1 MEILSLLSSLVSLVS
16 DFVLEFKRERILK
29 KEKTR
34 ELAEGILPDLRLLC
48 KEMQGY
54 VYLNKLET
62 AEKDNKKY
70 NNITELLNKIRDRYE
85 RYSIYLTKD
94 LSFSIDIILLGIEK
108 YCNRFTFLKGIT
120 QKDSTGHIPFHLQ
133 ADVNEKRKI
142 VSVIQK
148 QLPKRIEA
156 VKQQFS
162 RSI

>member
-70 NNITELLNKIRDRYE
+70 NNIKIYA
-85 RYSIYLTKD
+85 YTYI
-94 LSFSIDIILLGIEK
+94 
-108 YCNRFTFLKGIT
+108 
-120 QKDSTGHIPFHLQ
+120 
-133 ADVNEKRKI
+133 
-142 VSVIQK
+142 
-148 QLPKRIEA
+148 
-156 VKQQFS
+156 
-162 RSI
+162 